1 MKTNLDKLFKND
13 KGLEESGIWLK
24 LSEETGFLVR
34 RFGGYNSQK
43 VKSALAK
50 HYKPYA
56 RLVENGTLDP
66 IKEKEIMIKVFVES
80 CLIDWKGVEIDGVET
95 PFSME
100 IAVKFF
106 TALPELSETIVNYAS
121 DSKNYREDLG
131 NF

>member
-13 KGLEESGIWLK
+13 KSLEESGIWLK

-131 NF
+131 NS